1 MEPVDITW
9 ARAFKVWWSYSW
21 RAMVLSLIAM
31 VPLQI
36 LLFTTVF
43 THLPAAGQ
51 RVDPG
56 QFAKYAPV
64 FMLGWLLMMAL
75 FLALQ
80 TQGMRWML
88 RDAKW
93 SDFRIALLPKDG

>member
-1 MEPVDITW
+1 MQQVGLTFL
-9 ARAFKVWWSYSW
+9 RAFKVWWSYSW

-56 QFAKYAPV
+56 QFAK
-64 FMLGWLLMMAL
+64 
-75 FLALQ
+75 
-80 TQGMRWML
+80 
-88 RDAKW
+88 
-93 SDFRIALLPKDG
+93 